1 MLAVR
6 VPAVH
11 DLKRMSATTVIVLA
25 CILLIAAPLILTGC
39 QAEGGATHRVVNE
52 TPFYLDG
59 PQQARLADG
68 VLAAGTE
75 VTLVETPGSYALV
88 TLPDDRRAYVATD
101 SLVELR

>member
-59 PQQARLADG
+59 PQQARPADG

-75 VTLVETPGSYALV
+75 VTLVETSGSYALV
-88 TLPDDRRAYVATD
+88 TLPDDRRAYVASD

>member
-1 MLAVR
+1 MLAAH

-11 DLKRMSATTVIVLA
+11 DLKRVSATVVMVLA
-25 CILLIAAPLILTGC
+25 CVLLIAAPWILTGC

-59 PQQARLADG
+59 PQQSRPADG

-75 VTLVETPGSYALV
+75 VTVVETSGSYALV